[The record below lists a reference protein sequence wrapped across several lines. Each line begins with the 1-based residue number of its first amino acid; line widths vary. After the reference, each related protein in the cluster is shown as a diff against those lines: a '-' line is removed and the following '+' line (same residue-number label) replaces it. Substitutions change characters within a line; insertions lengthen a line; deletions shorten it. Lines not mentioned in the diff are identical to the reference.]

1 MSVLNKYANLPGI
14 AVDQPDLYESNAE
27 VDKLPNRIE
36 SPVNFLID
44 TELAENINLFDIDAK
59 QAFKVFEKSNIG
71 GADFEELIGYKTRN
85 YDHIQSP
92 NLNTNNANDNQELV
106 LQKFERLEKESQHL
120 INQLKSYKSKEHQ
133 DQDFG
138 KLKFINSLT
147 KITKHTLYILGQ
159 TINPQAIVNNLQ
171 SLKLQLKNNINENL
185 VIIESKDVVD
195 FVKVDKSIDSN
206 ESKIKS
212 KNLHLSQLLI
222 NRPNLV
228 PTISPIEALEKRID
242 RIEMLLNRDQD
253 KIASINSYTN
263 GQNLTE
269 SINVLNTRVGLLDN
283 SILEQLDGRVT
294 ALLSKLN
301 KTLEKKYDS
310 EGDIQQK
317 SKISQLHEAV
327 LKAEKNMAA
336 VCDLT
341 SRLNISAQNQEEALK
356 FAEDLWNLDNFQQKV
371 HSDVKLNQ
379 HLLKLLQENFK
390 TKMETIKSS
399 LTNLDERIKAL
410 KN

>member
-1 MSVLNKYANLPGI
+1 M
-14 AVDQPDLYESNAE
+14 
-27 VDKLPNRIE
+27 
-36 SPVNFLID
+36 
-44 TELAENINLFDIDAK
+44 
-59 QAFKVFEKSNIG
+59 
-71 GADFEELIGYKTRN
+71 
-85 YDHIQSP
+85 
-92 NLNTNNANDNQELV
+92 
-106 LQKFERLEKESQHL
+106 
-120 INQLKSYKSKEHQ
+120 
-133 DQDFG
+133 
-138 KLKFINSLT
+138 
-147 KITKHTLYILGQ
+147 
-159 TINPQAIVNNLQ
+159 Q
-171 SLKLQLKNNINENL
+171 SLQLQLKNNINENL